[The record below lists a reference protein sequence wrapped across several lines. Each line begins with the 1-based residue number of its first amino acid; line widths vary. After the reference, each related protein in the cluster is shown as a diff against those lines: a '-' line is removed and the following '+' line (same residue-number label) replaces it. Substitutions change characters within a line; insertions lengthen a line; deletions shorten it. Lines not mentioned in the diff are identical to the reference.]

1 MINYKVAQL
10 QVQIVNATVTVD
22 MTNIT
27 DNTVQ
32 KELTVNVSL
41 ETDTTKFGVS
51 LDAVKYENAWYDA
64 DVYDLVINRL
74 KDFIA

>member
-1 MINYKVAQL
+1 MIQYKFPQF
-10 QVQIVNATVTVD
+10 QVEIVNPTVTVD
-22 MTNIT
+22 MTQIT

-32 KELTVNVSL
+32 KELTVSVLL
-41 ETDTTKFGVS
+41 ETDTAKFGVS
-51 LDAVKYENAWYDA
+51 LDAVKYEEVWYDA

>member
-1 MINYKVAQL
+1 MIQYKFPQFKVE
-10 QVQIVNATVTVD
+10 IVNPTVTVD

-32 KELTVNVSL
+32 KELTVNVLL
-41 ETDTTKFGVS
+41 ETDTAKFGVS

-74 KDFIA
+74 KDFQV